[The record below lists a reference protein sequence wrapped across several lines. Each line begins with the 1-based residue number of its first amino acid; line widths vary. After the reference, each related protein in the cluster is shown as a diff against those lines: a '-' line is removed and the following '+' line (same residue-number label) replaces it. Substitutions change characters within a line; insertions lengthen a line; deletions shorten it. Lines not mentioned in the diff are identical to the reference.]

1 MDLFLAP
8 ECSPFAIAAALLAAL
23 TAIEVLCLLLG
34 FSLGEVID
42 KSGFDDHSALS
53 GLMSWINVGGVP
65 ILVLLMLLIGFFAM
79 IGFALQSA
87 ALALW
92 ALLPAPVAALPA
104 FILALPAVR
113 GSSRLVARIVPRD
126 ETYAVDLSE
135 FIGAR
140 GEVAVGPLD
149 QGLPGRIR
157 TKDRHGNWHSLR
169 AKAAKGE
176 APIAIGT
183 EILIVDCVSN
193 VFIAIHA
200 PSEFLSSPN
209 SSSMETP

>member
-1 MDLFLAP
+1 MDLFFAP

-23 TAIEVLCLLLG
+23 TTIEVLCLTLG
-34 FSLGEVID
+34 FSLGELFD
-42 KSGFDDHSALS
+42 KAGLDHHSAVS

-65 ILVLLMLLIGFFAM
+65 ILVLLMLVLGFFAM
-79 IGFALQSA
+79 IGFVLQSA
-87 ALALW
+87 AFALW
-92 ALLPAPVAALPA
+92 AYLPASVAAVPA

-113 GSSRLVARIVPRD
+113 RSSRLVAHIVPRD
-126 ETYAVDLSE
+126 ESYAVDLSE

-157 TKDRHGNWHSLR
+157 IKDRHGNWHSLR
-169 AKAAKGE
+169 AKAARGK
-176 APIAIGT
+176 APIAIGSQ
-183 EILIVDCVSN
+183 ILIVDRVSN
-193 VFIAIHA
+193 VFIAIPA
-200 PSEFLSSPN
+200 PSEILSSPN